1 MYRNVDAELKRKGM
15 TRGDLAKKLKSAPST
30 LSLKFSGKSSI
41 TLDEAKRIKE
51 ILEVDIPLE
60 ILFEQTRK
68 TA

>member
-15 TRGDLAKKLKSAPST
+15 TRSDLAKKLKIAPST
-30 LSLKFSGKSSI
+30 LSLKLSGKSFV

>member
-15 TRGDLAKKLKSAPST
+15 TRSDLAKKLKIAPST
-30 LSLKFSGKSSI
+30 LSLKLSGKSFV
-41 TLDEAKRIKE
+41 TLDEAKRMKE

-68 TA
+68 TE